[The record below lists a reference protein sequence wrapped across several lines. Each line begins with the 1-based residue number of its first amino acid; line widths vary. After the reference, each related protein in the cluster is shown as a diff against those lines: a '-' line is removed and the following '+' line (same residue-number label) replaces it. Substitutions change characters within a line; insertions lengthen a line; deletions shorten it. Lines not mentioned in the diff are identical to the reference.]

1 MSQTSTATELQ
12 SYLDT
17 SQPIAQ
23 PFTAYTK
30 SHGSKLSIDDMRPIN
45 AFDTAVAAELLETPD
60 KKTTAI
66 VLLTVVCVT
75 MIGSITSGV
84 VIVALP
90 TIAKELGLGPEVLLW
105 YFHNLEMSVASA
117 DPIQANLDLFSHLR
131 LYVAPDGLHR
141 RRRRLTAHVPDR
153 LLPAILFH
161 PRLWPRRVQHPDYR
175 VPRLCWDCYLV
186 LSSVSSEHHH

>member
-1 MSQTSTATELQ
+1 
-12 SYLDT
+12 
-17 SQPIAQ
+17 
-23 PFTAYTK
+23 
-30 SHGSKLSIDDMRPIN
+30 MRPIN
-45 AFDTAVAAELLETPD
+45 ASNTAVAAELLETPD

-105 YFHNLEMSVASA
+105 YLHDLEISA
-117 DPIQANLDLFSHLR
+117 AFTDSIQANLDLLSHQR
-131 LYVAPDGLHR
+131 LHVALDGLHR
-141 RRRRLTAHVPDR
+141 RRCRLKTHVPDR

-161 PRLWPRRVQHPDYR
+161 PRLWPRRV
-175 VPRLCWDCYLV
+175 
-186 LSSVSSEHHH
+186 